1 VYEKGELIY
10 CILRRYNLNSMHS
23 EVIEQASEAVL
34 FADANEIIKIWNKKA
49 QLVFGYTSEEAI
61 GRPLAIIIPDRFLSR
76 HQDGYKGVIKTGV
89 TAYDGKVLSVPAK
102 RKDGSTISIEFSV
115 AIIREKGEILGV
127 SAIIR
132 DMTEEWKQTN
142 KP

>member
-1 VYEKGELIY
+1 M
-10 CILRRYNLNSMHS
+10 NSMHS

-49 QLVFGYTSEEAI
+49 ELVFGYTSEEAI

-89 TAYDGKVLSVPAK
+89 TAYNGKILSVPAK

-115 AIIREKGEILGV
+115 AIIREQREILGI

-132 DMTEEWKQTN
+132 DTTEEWKQTN

>member
-1 VYEKGELIY
+1 
-10 CILRRYNLNSMHS
+10 MHS

-115 AIIREKGEILGV
+115 AIIREQGEILGV

>member
-1 VYEKGELIY
+1 M
-10 CILRRYNLNSMHS
+10 NSMHS

>member
-1 VYEKGELIY
+1 
-10 CILRRYNLNSMHS
+10 MHS

-49 QLVFGYTSEEAI
+49 ELVFGYTSEEAI

-76 HQDGYKGVIKTGV
+76 HQDGYKGVMKAGV
-89 TAYDGKVLSVPAK
+89 TAYDDEVLSVPAK

-115 AIIREKGEILGV
+115 SIIREKGEILGV
-127 SAIIR
+127 LAIIR
-132 DMTEEWKQTN
+132 DTTEKWHKT
-142 KP
+142 KKT

>member
-1 VYEKGELIY
+1 M
-10 CILRRYNLNSMHS
+10 NSMHS

-49 QLVFGYTSEEAI
+49 ELVFGYTSEEAI

-89 TAYDGKVLSVPAK
+89 TAYDGKILSVPAK

-115 AIIREKGEILGV
+115 AIIREQREILGI

-132 DMTEEWKQTN
+132 DTTEEWKQTN

>member
-1 VYEKGELIY
+1 MDSILIQ
-10 CILRRYNLNSMHS
+10 M
-23 EVIEQASEAVL
+23 IEQAPEAMV
-34 FADANEIIKIWNKKA
+34 FADTHEIIKVWNKKA
-49 QLVFGYTSEEAI
+49 ELVFGYTSEEAI
-61 GRPLAIIIPDRFLSR
+61 GRPLAIVIPDRFLSR

-115 AIIREKGEILGV
+115 AIIREQREILGI

-132 DMTEEWKQTN
+132 DTTEEWKQTN

>member
-1 VYEKGELIY
+1 M
-10 CILRRYNLNSMHS
+10 NSMHS

-115 AIIREKGEILGV
+115 AIIREQGEILGV

>member
-1 VYEKGELIY
+1 
-10 CILRRYNLNSMHS
+10 MHS

-49 QLVFGYTSEEAI
+49 ELVFGYTSEEAI

-89 TAYDGKVLSVPAK
+89 TAYNGKILSVPAK

-115 AIIREKGEILGV
+115 AIIREQREILGI

-132 DMTEEWKQTN
+132 DTTEEWKQTN

>member
-1 VYEKGELIY
+1 M
-10 CILRRYNLNSMHS
+10 NSMHS

-76 HQDGYKGVIKTGV
+76 HQDGYKGAIKTGV

>member
-1 VYEKGELIY
+1 
-10 CILRRYNLNSMHS
+10 MHS

-49 QLVFGYTSEEAI
+49 ELVFGYTSEEAI

-76 HQDGYKGVIKTGV
+76 HQDGYKGVMKAGV
-89 TAYDGKVLSVPAK
+89 TAYDDEVLSVPAK

-115 AIIREKGEILGV
+115 AIIREQREILGI

-132 DMTEEWKQTN
+132 DTTEEWKQTN

>member
-1 VYEKGELIY
+1 
-10 CILRRYNLNSMHS
+10 MHS

-49 QLVFGYTSEEAI
+49 ELVFGYTSEEAI

-89 TAYDGKVLSVPAK
+89 TAYDGKILSVPAK

-115 AIIREKGEILGV
+115 SIIQEKGEILGV
-127 SAIIR
+127 LAIIR
-132 DMTEEWKQTN
+132 DTTEKWHKT
-142 KP
+142 KKT

>member
-1 VYEKGELIY
+1 
-10 CILRRYNLNSMHS
+10 MHS

>member
-1 VYEKGELIY
+1 
-10 CILRRYNLNSMHS
+10 MHS

-102 RKDGSTISIEFSV
+102 RKGGSTISIEFSV
-115 AIIREKGEILGV
+115 AIIREQREILGI

-132 DMTEEWKQTN
+132 DTTEEWKQTN

>member
-1 VYEKGELIY
+1 
-10 CILRRYNLNSMHS
+10 MHS

-49 QLVFGYTSEEAI
+49 ELVFGYTSEEAI
-61 GRPLAIIIPDRFLSR
+61 GRPLSIIIPDRFLSR

-89 TAYDGKVLSVPAK
+89 TAYDGKILSVPAK

-115 AIIREKGEILGV
+115 AIIREQREILGI

-132 DMTEEWKQTN
+132 DTTEEWKQTN

>member
-1 VYEKGELIY
+1 M
-10 CILRRYNLNSMHS
+10 NSMHS

-49 QLVFGYTSEEAI
+49 ELVFGYTSEEAI

-115 AIIREKGEILGV
+115 AIIREQREILGI

-132 DMTEEWKQTN
+132 DTTEEWKQTN

>member
-1 VYEKGELIY
+1 
-10 CILRRYNLNSMHS
+10 MHS

-34 FADANEIIKIWNKKA
+34 FTDANEIIKIWNKKA

-102 RKDGSTISIEFSV
+102 RKGGSTISIEFSV
-115 AIIREKGEILGV
+115 AIIREQRKILGI

-132 DMTEEWKQTN
+132 DTTEEWKQTN

>member
-1 VYEKGELIY
+1 
-10 CILRRYNLNSMHS
+10 MHS

-76 HQDGYKGVIKTGV
+76 HQDGYKGAIKTGV

>member
-1 VYEKGELIY
+1 
-10 CILRRYNLNSMHS
+10 M
-23 EVIEQASEAVL
+23 IEQAPEAMV
-34 FADANEIIKIWNKKA
+34 FADTHEIIKVWNKKA
-49 QLVFGYTSEEAI
+49 ELVFGYTSEEAI
-61 GRPLAIIIPDRFLSR
+61 RRPLAIVIPDRFLSR

-115 AIIREKGEILGV
+115 AIIREQREILGI

-132 DMTEEWKQTN
+132 DTTEEWKQTN

>member
-1 VYEKGELIY
+1 
-10 CILRRYNLNSMHS
+10 LNSMHS

-49 QLVFGYTSEEAI
+49 ELVFGYTSEEAI

-89 TAYDGKVLSVPAK
+89 TAYDGKILSVPAK

-115 AIIREKGEILGV
+115 AIIREQREILGI

-132 DMTEEWKQTN
+132 DTTEEWKQTN

>member
-1 VYEKGELIY
+1 
-10 CILRRYNLNSMHS
+10 MHS

-49 QLVFGYTSEEAI
+49 ELVFGYTSEEAI

-76 HQDGYKGVIKTGV
+76 HQDGYKGVMKAGV
-89 TAYDGKVLSVPAK
+89 TAYDDEVLSVPAK

-115 AIIREKGEILGV
+115 SIIQEKGEILGV
-127 SAIIR
+127 LAIIR
-132 DMTEEWKQTN
+132 DTTEKWHKT
-142 KP
+142 KKT

>member
-1 VYEKGELIY
+1 M
-10 CILRRYNLNSMHS
+10 NSMHS

-34 FADANEIIKIWNKKA
+34 FTDANEIIKIWNKKA

>member
-1 VYEKGELIY
+1 
-10 CILRRYNLNSMHS
+10 MHS

-49 QLVFGYTSEEAI
+49 ELVFGYTSEEAI

-76 HQDGYKGVIKTGV
+76 HQGGYKGVIKTGV
-89 TAYDGKVLSVPAK
+89 TAYDGKILSVPAK

-115 AIIREKGEILGV
+115 AIIREQREILGI

-132 DMTEEWKQTN
+132 DTTEEWKQTN

>member
-1 VYEKGELIY
+1 
-10 CILRRYNLNSMHS
+10 MHS

-49 QLVFGYTSEEAI
+49 ELVFGYTSEEAI

-76 HQDGYKGVIKTGV
+76 HQGGYKGVIKTGV
-89 TAYDGKVLSVPAK
+89 TAYDGKILSVPAK

-115 AIIREKGEILGV
+115 SIIREKGEILGV
-127 SAIIR
+127 LAIIR
-132 DMTEEWKQTN
+132 DTTGKWHKT
-142 KP
+142 KKT

>member
-1 VYEKGELIY
+1 MDSIH
-10 CILRRYNLNSMHS
+10 IQM
-23 EVIEQASEAVL
+23 IEQASEAVL

-49 QLVFGYTSEEAI
+49 ELVFGYTSEEAI
-61 GRPLAIIIPDRFLSR
+61 SRPLAIIIPDRFLSR

-115 AIIREKGEILGV
+115 AIIREQREILGI

-132 DMTEEWKQTN
+132 DTTEEWKQTN

>member
-1 VYEKGELIY
+1 
-10 CILRRYNLNSMHS
+10 MHS

-49 QLVFGYTSEEAI
+49 ELVFGYTSEEAI

-76 HQDGYKGVIKTGV
+76 HQGGYKGVIKTGV
-89 TAYDGKVLSVPAK
+89 TAYDGKVLSVPAT

-115 AIIREKGEILGV
+115 AIIREQREILGI

-132 DMTEEWKQTN
+132 DTTEEWKQTN